1 MGSYV
6 FMADHTQKPF
16 DGLEVGDVLE
26 GNGVIESLDPVFK
39 VSNNSV
45 HLFRQISP
53 YDSHHFQHETIQL
66 SRHPR
71 VVVYMENLYDQP
83 YFQPFMT
90 YDGNTHLGLIAAI
103 HQRLDEL
110 AGIAHAEYF
119 PDIQIYNKRQGVTGR
134 QRIGPVLPIGCEVV
148 YVLLW

>member
-1 MGSYV
+1 MASYV
-6 FMADHTQKPF
+6 FMADGSQKPF

-26 GNGVIESLDPVFK
+26 GGGVVESLEHVFK
-39 VSNNSV
+39 VSNNAI
-45 HLFRQISP
+45 HLFRQVSL
-53 YDSHHFQHETIQL
+53 YDPHNFQHETIQL

-90 YDGNTHLGLIAAI
+90 YDGNTHLGLVAAI

-110 AGIAHAEYF
+110 AGISHAEYF
-119 PDIQIYNKRQGVTGR
+119 PDIQVYNKRQGVTGR
-134 QRIGPVLPIGCEVV
+134 QRISAVLPTGCEVV